1 MQVRFSLSPI
11 TRYRPRALAVGLVSI
26 LAMSGGCAGH
36 AARTADARAAL
47 DRGSPQEALS
57 CLNEQLGVPSE
68 KELPPELKPDQQLF
82 VLDRS
87 MVLQSLDRY
96 ELASRD
102 LETADKGIEILDFSR
117 TAADDLGKYLFSDDS
132 GPYQAPPYEK
142 LMINTVNMM
151 NYLARGDLSGARVEA
166 RRFAVMQKFIAEH
179 DDQGKSM
186 LGPGSYLAGFIFEK
200 SGSPDE
206 ALLYYDE
213 ALQFSS
219 YDSLRDP
226 VCRLAARSPTRSPR
240 IEAILEAAGPHDKSP
255 DEYADLLVIINY
267 GRVPAKEAK
276 RVPVGLALTLA
287 AGYISPDS
295 VTTANRLAAQ
305 GLVTWVNYPI
315 LGESKGTWGQPSF
328 KIDGKTRTL
337 EGILAVDEA
346 AKKEW
351 QTVEGA
357 VVASAITRMITRLV
371 AGEAT
376 RQVAGKGALGGLL
389 SLGAQITMTAVDT
402 PDTRSW
408 STLPARIAFGRLRLP
423 AGTYRVALEA
433 RGARKQQQVT
443 LKPRGWSTVV
453 LTSLH

>member
-1 MQVRFSLSPI
+1 MPARLPVFPVIQHLRGAIAGVVVAILTLS
-11 TRYRPRALAVGLVSI
+11 S
-26 LAMSGGCAGH
+26 GCAGH

-47 DRGSPQEALS
+47 DRGSPKEALA
-57 CLNEQLGVPSE
+57 CLNEQLGVSSE
-68 KELPPELKPDQQLF
+68 KELPPKLEPDQQLF

-102 LETADKGIEILDFSR
+102 LETADKGIEVLDFSR
-117 TAADDLGKYLFSDDS
+117 TTADDLGKYLFSDDA

-179 DDQGKSM
+179 EDQGKSM

-206 ALLYYDE
+206 ALLFYDE
-213 ALQFSS
+213 ALQFSD
-219 YDSLRDP
+219 YPSLHEP
-226 VCRLAARSPTRSPR
+226 VCRLAARSATRSPR
-240 IEAILEAAGPHDKSP
+240 IQAILKSAGSQGATD
-255 DEYADLLVIINY
+255 DYGDLLVIVNY

-287 AGYISPDS
+287 ADYISPDS
-295 VTTANRLAAQ
+295 VSTANRLAAQ
-305 GLVTWVNYPI
+305 GLVTWVNYPT
-315 LGESKGTWGQPSF
+315 LGEIRGNWSQPSF
-328 KIDGKTRTL
+328 TLDGRPQAL
-337 EGILAVDEA
+337 EGMLAVDVA
-346 AKKEW
+346 AKEEW
-351 QTVEGA
+351 ETVQGA

-389 SLGAQITMTAVDT
+389 SLGAQITMTAADT

-423 AGTYRVALEA
+423 AGNYGVGLAA
-433 RGARKQQQVT
+433 SGAHKQQQVT
-443 LKPRGWSTVV
+443 LKPKGWTTVV